1 MHLQGR
7 ALCVGLSQP
16 MSFERVKRSR
26 PSSGLW
32 IKNNQT
38 INVVKNFDDN
48 KPVVLFL
55 QKEFFMINWDE
66 FEHIHVIKRLR
77 HILSAWWNV
86 DIIFTDERGQIK
98 GFDAGKTLFANPANG
113 FLMSKESATSGLS
126 DLVVKTIDDLRVSDN
141 RFSLKK
147 WDTGAFDVGV
157 FPITIENDFMGTVVA
172 LGFFR
177 DANFS
182 QRISEVR
189 DRLAAFGANGEL
201 IEKSLSKFKHL
212 DDNDRQHFCEIC
224 DLVAQE
230 VVTLHL
236 EITRRE
242 DRIRELN
249 KELGSRYKYDNMIG
263 KSRPMQALY
272 ALLDKIKHADST
284 VLIQGENGTGKELIA
299 KAIHY
304 NSHRKDKAFVIQNCS
319 AFNDNLLESEL
330 FGHMR
335 GSFTGALKDKKG
347 LFEVADKGTFF
358 LDEIGDTSPTMQV
371 KLLRVLQEGTFLPV
385 GSTEVRK
392 VDVRIIAATNK
403 NLKEMVEQGTFR
415 EDLYYRLNVINL
427 RVPPLRE
434 RKEDIPLL
442 AEFFLQRA
450 SETQGGGKRMLTKR
464 ALEKLYDYPWPGN
477 VRELQNEMERLVVLA
492 GEETKILPEMLSGKI
507 LEVSEKSK
515 VQGAR
520 LQGKLKDALEEL
532 EREMIKE
539 GLRRTGWNKSKLA
552 KELGISRAGLIM
564 KVEKYGLDKRKV
576 ARTT

>member
-1 MHLQGR
+1 
-7 ALCVGLSQP
+7 
-16 MSFERVKRSR
+16 
-26 PSSGLW
+26 
-32 IKNNQT
+32 
-38 INVVKNFDDN
+38 
-48 KPVVLFL
+48 
-55 QKEFFMINWDE
+55 MINWDD

-77 HILSAWWNV
+77 HVLNSWWNV
-86 DIIFTDERGQIK
+86 DVIFTDERGLIK
-98 GFDAGKTLFANPANG
+98 GLEGQKAAWANPSIG
-113 FLMSKESATSGLS
+113 Y
-126 DLVVKTIDDLRVSDN
+126 LVAKDSTQASIAELVTKTIDDLRMSDN
-141 RFSLKK
+141 KFSMKK
-147 WDTGAFDVGV
+147 WDLAGFDVGV
-157 FPITIENDFMGTVVA
+157 FPIMIENDFMGTVIA
-172 LGFFR
+172 MGFFR
-177 DANFS
+177 DNNVPERL
-182 QRISEVR
+182 QEVR
-189 DRLAAFGANGEL
+189 DRLAAFGASNDM
-201 IEKSLSKFKHL
+201 IEKSLPRFKYL
-212 DDNDRQHFCEIC
+212 DEAERGHFCELC

-242 DRIRELN
+242 DRITELN

-263 KSRPMQALY
+263 KSKPMQSLY
-272 ALLDKIKHADST
+272 ALLDKIKGADST
-284 VLIQGENGTGKELIA
+284 VLIQGDNGTGKELIA

-304 NSHRKDKAFVIQNCS
+304 NSHRKEKVFVIQNCS

-330 FGHMR
+330 FGHVK

-371 KLLRVLQEGTFLPV
+371 KLLRVLQEGTFTPV
-385 GSTEVRK
+385 GATETRK
-392 VDVRIIAATNK
+392 VDVRIIAATNR

-442 AEFFLQRA
+442 AEFFLSKA
-450 SETQGGGKRMLTKR
+450 SDNANGEKRVLTKR

-477 VRELQNEMERLVVLA
+477 VRELQNEMERLVVLS
-492 GEETKILPEMLSGKI
+492 GLETKILPEMLSPKI
-507 LEVSEKSK
+507 LEVAEKSK

-532 EREMIKE
+532 ERDMIRE

-564 KVEKYGLDKRKV
+564 KVEKYTLDKRKL
-576 ARTT
+576 AR

>member
-1 MHLQGR
+1 
-7 ALCVGLSQP
+7 
-16 MSFERVKRSR
+16 
-26 PSSGLW
+26 
-32 IKNNQT
+32 
-38 INVVKNFDDN
+38 
-48 KPVVLFL
+48 
-55 QKEFFMINWDE
+55 MINWDE

-77 HILSAWWNV
+77 HILSSWWNV
-86 DIIFTDERGQIK
+86 DVIFTDERGVIK
-98 GFDAGKTLFANPANG
+98 GLDSAKVSFSNPAVG
-113 FLMSKESATSGLS
+113 MLVKKETAQQNISEMVS
-126 DLVVKTIDDLRVSDN
+126 KTIDDLRMSDN
-141 RFSLKK
+141 RYAMKK
-147 WDTGAFDVGV
+147 WEMAGFDVGI
-157 FPITIENDFMGTVVA
+157 FPITIENDFMGTVIA
-172 LGFFR
+172 MGFFK
-177 DANFS
+177 DTNVSA
-182 QRISEVR
+182 RITEVR
-189 DRLAAFGANGEL
+189 DRLAAFGASSDM
-201 IEKSLSKFKHL
+201 IEKSMNKFRGL
-212 DDNDRQHFCEIC
+212 DDNQRQHFCEIC

-242 DRIRELN
+242 DRIKELN

-263 KSRPMQALY
+263 KSKPMQSLY
-272 ALLDKIKHADST
+272 ALLDKIKGADTT

-304 NSHRKDKAFVIQNCS
+304 NSNRKDKPFVIQNCS

-330 FGHMR
+330 FGHVK

-347 LFEVADKGTFF
+347 LFEMADKGTFF

-371 KLLRVLQEGTFLPV
+371 KLLRVLQEGTFMPV
-385 GSTEVRK
+385 GSTETKK
-392 VDVRIIAATNK
+392 VDVRIIAATNR

-442 AEFFLQRA
+442 AEFFLQKTA
-450 SETQGGGKRMLTKR
+450 ENSNTAKRTLTKR

-477 VRELQNEMERLVVLA
+477 VRELQNEMERLVVLS
-492 GEETKILPEMLSGKI
+492 GDETKILPEVLSPKI
-507 LEVSEKSK
+507 LELGEKSK

-520 LQGKLKDALEEL
+520 LQGKLKDALEDL
-532 EREMIKE
+532 ERDMIRE

-564 KVEKYGLDKRKV
+564 KVEKYGLDKRKI
-576 ARTT
+576 AR